1 VRRLLLLLLL
11 EEAEELL
18 SVTSVTASLVV
29 LEVSGFTS
37 EDTVSSLD
45 TAVVVVVV
53 AWSRTKVIFFYTV
66 WKLLE

>member
-29 LEVSGFTS
+29 LQVSGFTS

-45 TAVVVVVV
+45 TAVVVV